1 MNRSDI
7 FLADENIP
15 LFVIKQLRKEGFKII
30 SVAEEY
36 AGSRD
41 EKILELSSKNKWIII
56 TFDKDFGELVYKQ
69 KYEKPFGI
77 IFLRVPPKS
86 QDYIFHIMKWLL
98 LQTNIS
104 FEGNFLVVNESKV
117 RVIKLNDVI

>member
-1 MNRSDI
+1 LKSSDI

-15 LFVIKQLRKEGFKII
+15 LFVIKRIRKEGYKII

-41 EKILELSSKNKWIII
+41 EKILDLSSKNKWIII
-56 TFDKDFGELVYKQ
+56 TFDRDFGELIHKQ

-77 IFLRVPPKS
+77 IFLRVPPRS
-86 QDYIFHIMKWLL
+86 PDYIFHPAFRTLK
-98 LQTNIS
+98 S
-104 FEGNFLVVNESKV
+104 YKF
-117 RVIKLNDVI
+117 

>member
-1 MNRSDI
+1 MNCSDI

-36 AGSRD
+36 SGSRD

-56 TFDKDFGELVYKQ
+56 TFDKDFGELIYKQ

-77 IFLRVPPKS
+77 IFFRVPPKS
-86 QDYIFHIMKWLL
+86 TDYIFHLIKWLL

-104 FEGNFLVVNESKV
+104 FEGNFLVVNENKV
-117 RVIKLNDVI
+117 RVIKLNDIT

>member
-1 MNRSDI
+1 MKSSFS

-15 LFVIKQLRKEGFKII
+15 LSVIKQLRKEGYYII
-30 SVAEEY
+30 SVIEDFKRA
-36 AGSRD
+36 SD
-41 EKILELSSKNKWIII
+41 KKILELSSKNKWIII
-56 TFDKDFGELVYKQ
+56 TFDKDFGELIYKQ

-86 QDYIFHIMKWLL
+86 PDYIFHIMKWLL

-104 FEGNFLVVNESKV
+104 FEGNFLIVNESKV
-117 RVIKLNDVI
+117 RVIKLNDII